1 MADASATVPAAAK
14 VRKARKA
21 PQPKN
26 FNSFVVLFSDGTY
39 VMAEPAELIAKLS
52 HATKETQKP
61 ENKDLSFEVRGLS
74 RKINAVRQK
83 STGASKFDFSGE
95 GVKVEA
101 GKAKN
106 GGLDISYSEA
116 AV

>member
-1 MADASATVPAAAK
+1 MADASATAPAKA
-14 VRKARKA
+14 RKARKA

-26 FNSFVVLFSDGTY
+26 FNTFVVLFSDGTY

-74 RKINAVRQK
+74 RKIKAVRQK
-83 STGASKFDFSGE
+83 STGASKFDFSGDA
-95 GVKVEA
+95 VKVEA

-106 GGLDISYSEA
+106 GGLDIAYDEPA

>member
-1 MADASATVPAAAK
+1 MADATATSPAK

-26 FNSFVVLFSDGTY
+26 FATFVVLFSDGTY

-74 RKINAVRQK
+74 RKIKAVRQK
-83 STGASKFDFSGE
+83 STGASKFDFSGDS
-95 GVKVEA
+95 VKVEA

-106 GGLDISYSEA
+106 GGLDIDYGDA